1 MFEKLLSRVK
11 FKPFYLGAGQTIITH
26 QVRNTER
33 KTAFKRGWALTDGVA
48 GYGLLEELGEG
59 LGLAGWEEFG

>member
-1 MFEKLLSRVK
+1 MFEKLLSRFN

-33 KTAFKRGWALTDGVA
+33 KMADKREWALRDRVA
-48 GYGLLEELGEG
+48 GHGLLEEVGEG
-59 LGLAGWEEFG
+59 LGLAVWEEFG